1 MAIELSARDRQ
12 ALNTVL
18 ASTSDAR
25 VLRRVY
31 ALKQL
36 DEGDSVV
43 DVASMLQ
50 VSRQSVYNWLD
61 RIARNQDQPLAERLN
76 DGERS
81 GRPCTLKGMIEPLID
96 CVIDTSPFNY
106 GYQATTWTAPLLAV
120 YLKEQHEIVAS
131 VPSIRL
137 ALARLKIS
145 WKRPRH
151 TLALRPKYW
160 RQAKGG

>member
-1 MAIELSARDRQ
+1 MAIELSARDRH
-12 ALNTVL
+12 ALNAIL

-25 VLRRVY
+25 VLRRAY

-36 DEGDSVV
+36 EEGSSVE
-43 DVASMLQ
+43 AISSLLQ
-50 VSRQSVYNWLD
+50 VSRQSVYNWMD
-61 RIARNQDQPLAERLN
+61 RVVDSREQPLAKRLR
-76 DGERS
+76 DGDRS
-81 GRPCTLKGMIEPLID
+81 GRPCTLKGFIEPLID
-96 CVIDTSPFNY
+96 CVIDASPINY
-106 GYQATTWTAPLLAV
+106 GYQATTWTAPLLAA
-120 YLKEQHEIVAS
+120 YLKDQHGILAS

-137 ALARLKIS
+137 ALARLAID

>member
-1 MAIELSARDRQ
+1 MAIELSTRDRH
-12 ALNTVL
+12 ALNTIL
-18 ASTSDAR
+18 AATSDAR
-25 VLRRVY
+25 VLRRAY
-31 ALKQL
+31 ALKQA
-36 DEGDSVV
+36 DEGSSIE
-43 DVASMLQ
+43 AISSMLR

-61 RIARNQDQPLAERLN
+61 RVAHNPDQPLAKRLM
-76 DGERS
+76 DGDRS
-81 GRPCTLKGMIEPLID
+81 GRPRTLKGFIEPLID
-96 CVIDTSPFNY
+96 CVIDASPVNY

-120 YLKEQHEIVAS
+120 YLKDQHGIVAS

-137 ALARLKIS
+137 ALARLEIS